1 MRFIKN
7 TWENLREQPMLSG
20 VSIVGT
26 ALAIFLIMVVV
37 MLYEVTVVPF
47 APESNRDRLLYAD
60 YGSIYSINDGPDWN
74 SNGGMAEN
82 TVKKLYKDLETAE
95 ATSIYVAWTESAPA
109 SIPGQPSVTV
119 DLRPCDA
126 DFFKVFDY
134 TFVYG
139 SPFSQSD
146 VESWIK
152 KAVITESVA
161 RKLFGRTDVVGEEV
175 RLSRVPY
182 VVCGV
187 VKDVSTLATKAYA
200 DAWIPYT
207 TTAMGGSTW
216 NTHMGSMSAIILA
229 KEGVDLADVKAE
241 CDRRFESFNEEI
253 EPTGW
258 RMIQR
263 NRPYDQETQ
272 VAGGSANMEPDVDSS
287 RRERI
292 ILLAILLLVPA
303 INLSS
308 MTHSRLRQRRTE
320 IGVKRAFGATR
331 SEIVKEILAENM
343 AVTLVAG
350 IIGFVL
356 SVAFAYLF
364 SAELFSR
371 AFYMLTNEPKIDLS
385 ILIHVSTFM
394 WVLLFC
400 FLLNVISTGVPA
412 WQASRVNVVNAIKG

>member
-1 MRFIKN
+1 
-7 TWENLREQPMLSG
+7 MLSG

-60 YGSIYSINDGPDWN
+60 HGSIYYLNDGPDWN

-95 ATSIYVAWTESAPA
+95 ATSIYVAWTESASA

-146 VESWIK
+146 LESWIK

-207 TTAMGGSTW
+207 TTATAGSTW

-272 VAGGSANMEPDVDSS
+272 VAGGSSNMEPDVESS

-356 SVAFAYLF
+356 SVVFAYLF
-364 SAELFSR
+364 SSELFSR
-371 AFYMLTNEPKIDLS
+371 SFYMLTNEPKIDLS